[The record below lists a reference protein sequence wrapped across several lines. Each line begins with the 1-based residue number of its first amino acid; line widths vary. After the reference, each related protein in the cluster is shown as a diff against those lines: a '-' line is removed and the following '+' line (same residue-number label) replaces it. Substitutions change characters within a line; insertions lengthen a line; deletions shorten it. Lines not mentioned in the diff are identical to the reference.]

1 MNQGGERT
9 FLIWG
14 PSQAD
19 AFLVAFS
26 CGLRAFRMPKLLI
39 ILYVQILLYVFLF
52 FRQRMNVSQL
62 EGSFCLYFFNLKTC
76 FQLTLQ
82 HSVKARQ
89 TYLSFS
95 LKQSKHLFFFFWW
108 SVALTEYHVGFC
120 PHDIHFQSLET
131 VSREQMRHM
140 DSSYGINMYYGKFP
154 PTQRTSRSALENKC
168 LQCRKQAL
176 LLPLKQALPREP
188 FYLSAASNCTALK
201 ALLCVIS
208 RNLICRN
215 LQAQNLFCLN
225 LLRWASTLRRNHS
238 FAHQRT
244 CHLCNRHLPKP
255 KTVCLQ
261 AVANR

>member
-1 MNQGGERT
+1 MQVPSPVQIGNLLTDESRGRESISYLRCLPSRCFSRG
-9 FLIWG
+9 FL
-14 PSQAD
+14 
-19 AFLVAFS
+19 S
-26 CGLRAFRMPKLLI
+26 CGQGAFRMPEQYYLLCTNFT
-39 ILYVQILLYVFLF
+39 LCVFVFQVQNECVPVRRKF
-52 FRQRMNVSQL
+52 VS
-62 EGSFCLYFFNLKTC
+62 FFFNLKTC

-95 LKQSKHLFFFFWW
+95 LKQSKHHFFFWW

-176 LLPLKQALPREP
+176 LLPLKQALPRGAVLFICSQQLHCFES
-188 FYLSAASNCTALK
+188 FTVCHQLK
-201 ALLCVIS
+201 
-208 RNLICRN
+208 
-215 LQAQNLFCLN
+215 LN
-225 LLRWASTLRRNHS
+225 LSQPPGSKPLLFEFTPMGIHS
-238 FAHQRT
+238 PQKPQ
-244 CHLCNRHLPKP
+244 LCPPKDMSP
-255 KTVCLQ
+255 S
-261 AVANR
+261 